1 MLLDDQ
7 PESERFLELEVVSA
21 LEKRLCQN
29 MRSEKGDISK
39 EEKTEEADGASGG
52 GREVDESR
60 SAPKKA
66 RDKRGASD
74 VTPNKRKKRAR
85 IEKVEKGRSK

>member
-1 MLLDDQ
+1 
-7 PESERFLELEVVSA
+7 VVRAS
-21 LEKRLCQN
+21 EKRLCKN

-60 SAPKKA
+60 SSPKKA
-66 RDKRGASD
+66 RGKRGASD
-74 VTPNKRKKRAR
+74 VTSNEGKKRAR
-85 IEKVEKGRSK
+85 IGNVEKGRSR

>member
-1 MLLDDQ
+1 M
-7 PESERFLELEVVSA
+7 VSA
-21 LEKRLCQN
+21 SEKRLCKN

-60 SAPKKA
+60 SSPKNA
-66 RDKRGASD
+66 GGKRGASD
-74 VTPNKRKKRAR
+74 VTPHEGKKRAR
-85 IEKVEKGRSK
+85 IGNVEKGRSR